1 MAFGVCITVVDSSD
15 DSSSDF
21 EFAAVA
27 FVFIILLSVFVGV
40 DTEVKLNGQKSFK
53 ETNKD
58 M

>member
-1 MAFGVCITVVDSSD
+1 MAFGVCITVVDSSG

-27 FVFIILLSVFVGV
+27 VVFIILLSVFVGV